1 MFKIMNK
8 TLLPEEPM
16 KHYVKYINSQIGKT
30 KGNDNKTSTK
40 TPSIYRTPTHPMPL
54 PITSLIALQ
63 NGLNSM
69 SLFDCEKTDKNK
81 YFRGVQINFNPK
93 S

>member
-1 MFKIMNK
+1 MLQRANEALCK
-8 TLLPEEPM
+8 TEILKRERQKEMMIKHRLTPYHLPPTQC
-16 KHYVKYINSQIGKT
+16 HY
-30 KGNDNKTSTK
+30 
-40 TPSIYRTPTHPMPL
+40 THHIPYV
-54 PITSLIALQ
+54 LQ

>member
-1 MFKIMNK
+1 M
-8 TLLPEEPM
+8 
-16 KHYVKYINSQIGKT
+16 GKT
-30 KGNDNKTSTK
+30 KGNDNKTSTN
-40 TPSIYRTPTHPMPL
+40 TLSSCHPHNATTHHHIPY
-54 PITSLIALQ
+54 ALQ